1 MKALFLFLLSFT
13 IASAQY
19 QKVDAPVNADG
30 RTLSFHVFH
39 FDSKRHTTQL
49 HSQPKN
55 LSSALG
61 NDNFLAGI
69 GLGSASLKNGY
80 TLKIGQGVIKVIK
93 AKGSTNSQSIGPLL
107 VANSSQ
113 KSDLNTQKYARR
125 TFLLHDDGN
134 RWAIGYAPSLSEQ
147 QLAHALA
154 HLCKNGTVRYFTAY
168 QLSAGYKSGLWVRNG
183 NYHPFYLKELTAPS
197 AVLSVKRR

>member
-1 MKALFLFLLSFT
+1 MKALLLFLLSIS

-19 QKVDAPVNADG
+19 QKVDAPVNAEG
-30 RTLSFHVFH
+30 RTLSFHIFH
-39 FDSKRHTTQL
+39 FDSKRHSTQL
-49 HSQPKN
+49 HGQPKN

-61 NDNFLAGI
+61 SDNFLAGI
-69 GLGSASLKNGY
+69 GLGSAEKGY
-80 TLKIGQGVIKVIK
+80 TLKADRGVIKVTK
-93 AKGSTNSQSIGPLL
+93 ASKSKNSQPVGPLL
-107 VANSSQ
+107 VSNSSQ
-113 KSDLNTQKYARR
+113 QSQLNTQSHARR

-154 HLCKNGTVRYFTAY
+154 HLCKHGTVRYFTAY
-168 QLSAGYKSGLWVRNG
+168 QLNAGNKSSLWIRNG
-183 NYHPFYLKELTAPS
+183 SYHPFYLKELTAPS